1 MDPSSTSVGI
11 VQIGMST
18 YLLILLL
25 LALSA
30 FFSASE
36 TAFSTVNTL
45 RIRNMAEDGN
55 ERARTAVKIL
65 DSFDRMLSTILI
77 GNNLVNIALSAE
89 ITVLA
94 TALFGSAGVAIA
106 TGIATLLVLTFGEIM
121 PKSFAKEYSERLVLA
136 VAPVLRICIFLLYP
150 FSSFFI
156 WLRGLF
162 LKERAGEDAKAPT
175 ITEKE
180 LIYMLDA
187 IEEEGVLEEQEK
199 DLVQSALEFDETT
212 VQEILTP
219 RVSLFALDVDEEPAD
234 ILREVTEEK
243 YSRVPVYQDTID
255 NIIGIVQSRAILE
268 RAVSGQEIC
277 LRELMTDVM
286 FVHRTMKISKLLT
299 DFQRGKTHM
308 AVVIDDY
315 GGTLGIVTM
324 EDLLEELVGDIWD
337 EDEEV
342 VNALEKLPDGRYAVS
357 GDMGIY
363 EFFDEMDYSPK
374 GFESNYNTMNGWAL
388 EMLEH
393 IPQVGEHFTYDR
405 FTFTVEEMNEQK
417 IVRLIVEERLADIP
431 EDGKEGK

>member
-106 TGIATLLVLTFGEIM
+106 TGIATLLVLNFGEIM

-219 RVSLFALDVDEEPAD
+219 RVSLFALDVDEDPAD

-405 FTFTVEEMNEQK
+405 FTFTVEEMNDQK

-431 EDGKEGK
+431 EDGKEEK

>member
-55 ERARTAVKIL
+55 ERARAAAKIL
-65 DSFDRMLSTILI
+65 DGFDRMLSTILI

-180 LIYMLDA
+180 LIYMLDT

-219 RVSLFALDVDEEPAD
+219 RVSLFALDVDEDPAD

-405 FTFTVEEMNEQK
+405 FTFTVEEMNDQK

-431 EDGKEGK
+431 EDGKEEK